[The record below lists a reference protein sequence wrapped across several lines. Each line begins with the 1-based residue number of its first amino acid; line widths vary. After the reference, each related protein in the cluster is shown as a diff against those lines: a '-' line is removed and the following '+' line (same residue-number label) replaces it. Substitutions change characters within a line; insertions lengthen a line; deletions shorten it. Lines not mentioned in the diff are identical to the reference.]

1 MSTGVP
7 GGRPGLVDWRR
18 LLIAAPLLAVAG
30 AALWLPAPGGGSA
43 TTPRA
48 ILVDTPLALDTK
60 AGVRKGLVARDFTAT
75 APDGST
81 VRLSDL
87 RGKPTIINFWATWC
101 ASCLAEMSD
110 LKAVQEETGADAFN
124 VVAVNSGEDSAQ
136 AREFLDVLDAPAF
149 RVAMDPTLVVSDTY
163 GVYGL
168 SHTVFV
174 DKQGVIRATYAG
186 QLGADLLRQ
195 YLAAATAGVDG
206 ADPPRSLRLLGN
218 VQARRRVLEVRDA
231 GTGRAEFRSK
241 SLRCDDSFCSSGVL
255 DAFAKEV
262 GVSDVQRF
270 VAEDPPRIAVRYDSA
285 SASLDTLTS
294 ALAGMLDQN
303 ADPLYEQPLEIE
315 RE

>member
-1 MSTGVP
+1 MSAGVP
-7 GGRPGLVDWRR
+7 GGRPGVLDWRR

-30 AALWLPAPGGGSA
+30 AALWLLAPGGGSA

-48 ILVDTPLALDTK
+48 ALADTPHAPDAK
-60 AGVRKGLVARDFTAT
+60 VGVRRGLVARDFTAA

-87 RGKPTIINFWATWC
+87 RGKPAIINFWATWC
-101 ASCLAEMSD
+101 PSCLAEMSD
-110 LKAVQEETGADAFN
+110 LKAVQEEAGADAFN

-136 AREFLDVLDAPAF
+136 AREFLDELNAPAF

-174 DKQGVIRATYAG
+174 DKDGVIRATYAG
-186 QLGADLLRQ
+186 QLSADLMRQ
-195 YLAAATAGVDG
+195 YLAAAATGTDG

-218 VQARRRVLEVRDA
+218 VQARRHVLEVRDA
-231 GTGRAEFRSK
+231 GTGSAEFRSK
-241 SLRCDDSFCSSGVL
+241 SLRCDDSYCASGVL
-255 DAFAKEV
+255 DAFAKAV

-270 VAEDPPRIAVRYDSA
+270 VAEDPPRIAVRYDA
-285 SASLDTLTS
+285 AAVSLDVLTS
-294 ALAGMLDQN
+294 ALADLLDAN
-303 ADPLYEQPLEIE
+303 ADPLYQQPLEIE
-315 RE
+315 RK